1 MEYLAT
7 PTRSKNHTSPH
18 LCYTQTV
25 QYHSQNRQICAAD
38 AHHTP
43 LVCTRT
49 LKKVRRVKAWQQRIE
64 NLFARQSY

>member
-1 MEYLAT
+1 MGYLAT
-7 PTRSKNHTSPH
+7 PASPSKTTSPR

-25 QYHSQNRQICAAD
+25 QYHSQNRQVYAAD

-49 LKKVRRVKAWQQRIE
+49 LKKVRRVQAWQQRIE